1 MPRASD
7 VCLLSTGNMLPEAI
21 EAAHKLKDKGI
32 SAKVVSF
39 HTVKPLDEACL
50 KDAFDRFKLVATIEE
65 HSLIGGFGAAVSEW
79 LVDTADAAQEIP
91 ALRHARRLL
100 QEIGRTGI
108 CPRDA
113 GPDRAPDRRKN
124 PSRPA
129 SETTAIMKTEAA
141 LLVQTGK
148 PLVLAEIEIPAL
160 KPGQVLVEIA
170 YSGAC
175 GTQVMEWRGD
185 KGEDKWVPH
194 CLGHEGTGTVLETG
208 SAVTKVK
215 AGDKVVLSWIKGNG
229 IEAGGAVYDWDGK
242 KVNAGGV
249 TTFQRH
255 AVVSENRLTLLPP
268 DLPMDVAV
276 LLGCAAPTGMGA
288 VYNVLKVQPGDA
300 VAVFGTGGIGLNA
313 LMAAALG
320 RRHAGDRDRSQP
332 DAPGACQDLRRDPCD
347 RPIGQRRASPRSGR
361 SCRRA
366 SIWRWNPRACRR

>member
-1 MPRASD
+1 
-7 VCLLSTGNMLPEAI
+7 
-21 EAAHKLKDKGI
+21 
-32 SAKVVSF
+32 
-39 HTVKPLDEACL
+39 
-50 KDAFDRFKLVATIEE
+50 
-65 HSLIGGFGAAVSEW
+65 
-79 LVDTADAAQEIP
+79 
-91 ALRHARRLL
+91 
-100 QEIGRTGI
+100 
-108 CPRDA
+108 
-113 GPDRAPDRRKN
+113 
-124 PSRPA
+124 
-129 SETTAIMKTEAA
+129 MKTEAA

-148 PLVLAEIEIPAL
+148 PLVLTEIEIPSL
-160 KPGQVLVEIA
+160 KLGQVLVEVA

-194 CLGHEGTGTVLETG
+194 CLGHEGTGTVLEIG
-208 SAVTKVK
+208 GAVTKVK

-268 DLPMDVAV
+268 GLPMDVAV

-313 LMAAALG
+313 LMAANLAGAMPVIGVDPNPTRRALAKLYGATHVLDAADDVIAEIKKIVPQGVDLAVESSGIPVVMEQAINATRQQGG
-320 RRHAGDRDRSQP
+320 RAVVIGNAKHGVTLSLNPGVFNQGKSLLGTWGGDSVPDRDYGRYGRLLASGRFPVRDLLSKPYRLAEADQ
-332 DAPGACQDLRRDPCD
+332 ALQDLAAGKVG
-347 RPIGQRRASPRSGR
+347 RPLIDMSLR
-361 SCRRA
+361 
-366 SIWRWNPRACRR
+366 

>member
-1 MPRASD
+1 
-7 VCLLSTGNMLPEAI
+7 
-21 EAAHKLKDKGI
+21 
-32 SAKVVSF
+32 
-39 HTVKPLDEACL
+39 
-50 KDAFDRFKLVATIEE
+50 
-65 HSLIGGFGAAVSEW
+65 
-79 LVDTADAAQEIP
+79 
-91 ALRHARRLL
+91 
-100 QEIGRTGI
+100 
-108 CPRDA
+108 
-113 GPDRAPDRRKN
+113 
-124 PSRPA
+124 
-129 SETTAIMKTEAA
+129 MKTQAA
-141 LLVQTGK
+141 LLVQTGQ
-148 PLVLAEIEIPAL
+148 PLVLAEIETPAL

-194 CLGHEGTGTVLETG
+194 CLGHEGTGTVIEAG

-215 AGDKVVLSWIKGNG
+215 VGDKVVLSWIKGSG

-313 LMAAALG
+313 LMAAALAG
-320 RRHAGDRDRSQP
+320 AMPVIGIDPNPTRRALAQIYGATHVIDAAGDVLAEIKKIVPQGVDLAVESSGIPAVMDQAVNATRQQGGRAVVIGNAKHGAALTLNPGVFNQGKSLLGTWGGDSVPDRDYGRYGRLLSSGRFPVRDLLSKPYSLAQA
-332 DAPGACQDLRRDPCD
+332 DQALQDLAAGKVG
-347 RPIGQRRASPRSGR
+347 RPLIDMSLR
-361 SCRRA
+361 
-366 SIWRWNPRACRR
+366 

>member
-1 MPRASD
+1 
-7 VCLLSTGNMLPEAI
+7 
-21 EAAHKLKDKGI
+21 
-32 SAKVVSF
+32 
-39 HTVKPLDEACL
+39 
-50 KDAFDRFKLVATIEE
+50 
-65 HSLIGGFGAAVSEW
+65 
-79 LVDTADAAQEIP
+79 
-91 ALRHARRLL
+91 
-100 QEIGRTGI
+100 
-108 CPRDA
+108 
-113 GPDRAPDRRKN
+113 
-124 PSRPA
+124 
-129 SETTAIMKTEAA
+129 MKTQAA
-141 LLVQTGK
+141 LLVQTGQ
-148 PLVLAEIEIPAL
+148 PLVLAEIETPAL

-194 CLGHEGTGTVLETG
+194 CLGHEGTGTVIEAG

-215 AGDKVVLSWIKGNG
+215 VGDKVVLSWIKGSG

-313 LMAAALG
+313 LMAAALAGAMPVIGIDPNPTRRALAKIYGATHVIDASGDVLAEIKKIVPQGVDLAVESSGIPAVMEQAINSTRQQGG
-320 RRHAGDRDRSQP
+320 RAVVIGNAKHGAALTLNPGVFNQGKSLLGTWGGDSVPDRDYGRYGRLLSSGRFPVRDLLSKPYSLAQA
-332 DAPGACQDLRRDPCD
+332 DQALQDLAAGKVG
-347 RPIGQRRASPRSGR
+347 RPLIDMSLR
-361 SCRRA
+361 
-366 SIWRWNPRACRR
+366 